1 MYQHER
7 FPGTARQNRYG
18 PALNMDPR
26 EDVPLDECTSS
37 RRAYAILQV
46 GKPGVQLLAPPE
58 SGHALTEGQK
68 MLADPRNEC
77 DWIVANFGTK
87 EDASETREGLPGM
100 LVSLRRNIWR
110 DNGAIV
116 GGRRDVLMT
125 QEGQALIGMDDV
137 SMIRQWNHRC
147 CSKALGT

>member
-1 MYQHER
+1 MLAKPQHAPGDGLR
-7 FPGTARQNRYG
+7 F
-18 PALNMDPR
+18 ALL
-26 EDVPLDECTSS
+26 E
-37 RRAYAILQV
+37 IL
-46 GKPGVQLLAPPE
+46 
-58 SGHALTEGQK
+58 
-68 MLADPRNEC
+68 LADPRNEC

-137 SMIRQWNHRC
+137 SMIRQGWG
-147 CSKALGT
+147 SGGGTW